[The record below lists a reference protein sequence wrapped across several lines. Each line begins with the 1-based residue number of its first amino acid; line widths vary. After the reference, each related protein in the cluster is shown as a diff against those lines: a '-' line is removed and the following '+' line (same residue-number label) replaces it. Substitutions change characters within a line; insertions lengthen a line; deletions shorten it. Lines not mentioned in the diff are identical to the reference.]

1 MNEVITKLYEIEET
15 AGNILNNAKRARD
28 DLQSQLKLEEQAFER
43 EQMHDLKSRI
53 QKKGQELEEQTSQE
67 IAAME
72 ETYRK
77 QKQRLDERYDQHL
90 DEMAEKILKRM
101 TEV

>member
-28 DLQSQLKLEEQAFER
+28 NLQSQLKLEEQAFER
-43 EQMHDLKSRI
+43 EQMHELTRRI
-53 QKKGQELEEQTSQE
+53 QQKSQELEEQTSQE
-67 IAAME
+67 IARIE
-72 ETYRK
+72 ENYQNQR
-77 QKQRLDERYDQHL
+77 QRLDERYDRHI
-90 DEMAEKILKRM
+90 DELAERIVKRM